1 MGKYQILWLNDD
13 LRVNSSK
20 FNLLDGLRR
29 EAEMKFNLSIQTC
42 VIGSDFIEFANDK
55 NQIWDAFIIDAIGK
69 MQEEDCPKDIMGD
82 ILKDID
88 LIVKNQNILLYCMT
102 EEIEEIAGSSLLQ
115 MLVNYNFVR
124 TSIGKRFYD
133 SESAKTIFQD
143 VKDRLDNNGKLFQG
157 FPEIE
162 EIYLEIKRSKGEN
175 EATQAIL
182 DMLKWHFKY
191 DETKDFES
199 GVREVVRFLSDKL
212 INLGFFNFKQNV
224 KLKQPGDDHFSAV
237 GGFCINMVEQDK
249 KNDEYFLTDAC
260 RWNWEA
266 TAMNF
271 LGNMANI
278 SHHSLQKDKGNTDD
292 YNRFYRGMIFNAFV
306 LFSKW
311 YVRFNQICQQKGV
324 VNNSWMFNPNYDNPK
339 YHLPLSTTRTD
350 YPGTIYPNKSN
361 IGAWTI
367 RPKTPIATLP
377 YYIDVD
383 PGADTNK
390 FTKGRQVEF
399 GLVPMPNS
407 SNSYYA
413 TKIKL
418 K

>member
-69 MQEEDCPKDIMGD
+69 MQEEDCPNDIMGD

-124 TSIGKRFYD
+124 TSTGKRFYD

-324 VNNSWMFNPNYDNPK
+324 ANNSWMFNPNYDNPK

-350 YPGTIYPNKSN
+350 YPGTIYPNKS
-361 IGAWTI
+361 GAWTI

-377 YYIDVD
+377 YNIDVD

>member
-311 YVRFNQICQQKGV
+311 YVRFNHICQQKGV

-350 YPGTIYPNKSN
+350 YPGTIYPKSN

-377 YYIDVD
+377 YNIDVD